1 MHVSAHE
8 VGNRGIYQP
17 MALELGTAAKRR
29 AHEMHPKVTALARTG
44 MSGVRGAVVTDVERQ
59 RRKLLL
65 ESRAQPCDAFG
76 AHARCTAAP
85 LRRESQRICAP
96 TKTKFASVKPMTL
109 KLTQARSLA
118 LNATARFKK
127 PRKI

>member
-1 MHVSAHE
+1 MEILIA
-8 VGNRGIYQP
+8 
-17 MALELGTAAKRR
+17 MAVLLVAS
-29 AHEMHPKVTALARTG
+29 LAMLPTWPYSTNWGYYPTG
-44 MSGVRGAVVTDVERQ
+44 VCGAVVTDVERQ

-96 TKTKFASVKPMTL
+96 TNTKFASVKPMTL